1 MNEIILEVQK
11 QEWRKS
17 YLSNR
22 YLTHLSVSDL
32 ERRLDDILLN
42 LLVFSK
48 DGSLSFDQS
57 NQMNGFIERFIHLD
71 EEMCQREISINLLN
85 KANEYSK
92 KYSNILKAIKTW
104 NDRKQIV
111 GEYLVKFSKIEF
123 LNQIKHFGKI
133 RVNPASYYNDS
144 SLNIAV
150 RDDELSQKMILPL
163 ETKFKK
169 KMSTGEFEEIKWIK
183 NIFMTRNYPTDF
195 YVYCMTNL
203 YQYRLFDDFDANAC
217 LLIYDPKIFLN
228 KFLKC
233 LKTCYSD
240 WLLKS
245 GDVGYFDPYFPKNS
259 LSIPFNKHFRFW
271 YQSEFRI
278 AFKPKSPVEKLEP
291 IDLEIGSLDNCCEL
305 VLL

>member
-1 MNEIILEVQK
+1 MNEIISEVQK

-17 YLSNR
+17 YLSNS

-92 KYSNILKAIKTW
+92 KYSNILKAINIW

-111 GEYLVKFSKIEF
+111 GGYLVKFSKIEF
-123 LNQIKHFGKI
+123 LNQIKRFGKI

-163 ETKFKK
+163 QTKLKK
-169 KMSTGEFEEIKWIK
+169 KMSTGEFEEIKGIK
-183 NIFMTRNYPTDF
+183 NIFMT
-195 YVYCMTNL
+195 V
-203 YQYRLFDDFDANAC
+203 DACSYLTRTYTIN
-217 LLIYDPKIFLN
+217 
-228 KFLKC
+228 
-233 LKTCYSD
+233 
-240 WLLKS
+240 
-245 GDVGYFDPYFPKNS
+245 
-259 LSIPFNKHFRFW
+259 
-271 YQSEFRI
+271 
-278 AFKPKSPVEKLEP
+278 
-291 IDLEIGSLDNCCEL
+291 
-305 VLL
+305 